1 MLSSNGFSITLIS
14 MPSIVVMSIRG
25 ENFHFSIVIDM
36 HISERCNSRRGS
48 NVYVSSII
56 VIFAVFCNCRRYSL
70 VDCGNI
76 GGHVYVHYRFSIRW
90 RSLCCV
96 SYSQVLRY
104 TTMTFDLLIVIHL
117 RFSIIVLYQD
127 VGVVQIIIECL
138 SVCVLDASG

>member
-104 TTMTFDLLIVIHL
+104 TTMTFDLLIVIPEIL
-117 RFSIIVLYQD
+117 VDTCMCITDSRSGGDLY
-127 VGVVQIIIECL
+127 VV
-138 SVCVLDASG
+138 SVTVKS